1 MEKYKINLIIDGKPA
16 IDLHLNKEGQTILA
30 NSIISHFV
38 TSMLWSSKQSIV
50 LYSQMIGRGLRGP
63 AVGGTENCSI
73 ITVKDNISGLPD
85 ENNIFTYFDNY
96 FEQ

>member
-1 MEKYKINLIIDGKPA
+1 
-16 IDLHLNKEGQTILA
+16 
-30 NSIISHFV
+30 
-38 TSMLWSSKQSIV
+38 
-50 LYSQMIGRGLRGP
+50 MIGRGLRGP